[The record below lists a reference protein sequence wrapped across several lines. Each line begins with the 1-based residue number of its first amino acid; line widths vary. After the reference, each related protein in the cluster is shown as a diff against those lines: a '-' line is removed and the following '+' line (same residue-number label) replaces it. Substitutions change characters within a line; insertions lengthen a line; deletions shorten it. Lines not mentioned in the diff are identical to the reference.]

1 MEGYTYVT
9 NAVSHNPAVEKLRT
23 VWDGLPG
30 AQGTDVLL
38 SVFDL

>member
-1 MEGYTYVT
+1 MEGYTYIT
-9 NAVSHNPAVEKLRT
+9 DAVPHHPAVKELRA

-30 AQGTDVLL
+30 AQGIDILL